1 MSFDHI
7 EFFLQKGQNK
17 KQTEQGVPI
26 VAQWLMNPANNHE
39 VSGSIPGL
47 AQWVKGLALPW
58 AVL

>member
-26 VAQWLMNPANNHE
+26 VAQWLMNITIDGHIIITQHPY
-39 VSGSIPGL
+39 
-47 AQWVKGLALPW
+47 LP
-58 AVL
+58 